1 MWIIAIAW
9 IYVALMMAVADAMHP
24 DGGLVSAA
32 FTFLGYGVGP
42 VALLMYILNTPNRRR
57 ARQRAEAQH
66 EAAAQAREAAP
77 ASADPDAGGHAAGD
91 AVAAEG
97 IEARVVDGAPLPA
110 PDAGQPR
117 G

>member
-24 DGGLVSAA
+24 SGGVVSAV
-32 FTFLGYGVGP
+32 FTFLMYGVGP
-42 VALLMYILNTPNRRR
+42 VALVMYILNTPNRKR
-57 ARQRAEAQH
+57 ARARAEA
-66 EAAAQAREAAP
+66 AS
-77 ASADPDAGGHAAGD
+77 SADPDAGGHAAGD

-97 IEARVVDGAPLPA
+97 IEARVADGAPQPA
-110 PDAGQPR
+110 ADTGQPR